1 MDGIEQALG
10 EWKQSLLSKIELAA
24 LYSRSPAAHKWKAP
38 FRSLRL
44 RESVAWRAHDLL
56 FQAHTL
62 HNTGHTL
69 GSRILIRSAIET
81 IALLIYLN
89 QLTKSVVAGTE
100 NFHLFSQKT
109 SRLLLGSKDKS
120 TKHDSIN
127 VLTVLNKADEKYP
140 GVMDM
145 YANLSESAHP
155 NFEGICFGY
164 SLVDH
169 ENHTTTFLNNWVEMY
184 GERHVPLMRLCILTF
199 SSEYNEEWSTQ
210 FENLEKWI
218 LANDARLE
226 ATKDDPL

>member
-1 MDGIEQALG
+1 MDGIELALG
-10 EWKQSLLSKIELAA
+10 EWKRSLLGKVELAA

-38 FRSLRL
+38 FRSLML

-62 HNTGHTL
+62 HNAGHIL
-69 GSRILIRSAIET
+69 GSRILIRSAVET

-89 QLTKSVVAGTE
+89 QLTKSVLAGTE

-109 SRLLLGSKDKS
+109 SKLLLGSKDKS
-120 TKHDSIN
+120 TKHESIN
-127 VLTVLNKADEKYP
+127 ILTVLKKADEKYP
-140 GVMDM
+140 GLMDM

-164 SLVDH
+164 SRVDH
-169 ENHTTTFLNNWVEMY
+169 ENHVTTFSNNWVAMY
-184 GERHVPLMRLCILTF
+184 AERHVPLMQLCILTF
-199 SSEYNEEWSTQ
+199 SSEYNDEWSTQ
-210 FENLEKWI
+210 FQSLEEWI
-218 LANDARLE
+218 VTNDSRLE